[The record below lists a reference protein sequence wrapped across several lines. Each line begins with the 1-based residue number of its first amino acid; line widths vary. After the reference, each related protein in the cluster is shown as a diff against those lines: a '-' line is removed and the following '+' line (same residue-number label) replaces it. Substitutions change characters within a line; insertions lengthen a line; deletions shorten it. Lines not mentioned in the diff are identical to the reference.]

1 MLVYK
6 YRGGDKKIFER
17 DIKSIEKNYFWSS
30 CIDDLNDPCE
40 TLISTS
46 KFIKSTNYLSRFFG
60 KKTKDALLEVYSSLE
75 ILLSS
80 NKNLGVFSLSKT
92 FNDELLWA
100 HYANKHKGFCI
111 EYDLNLLLDSFN
123 PERAYSYSVIYKNKV
138 PEVSFLDLT
147 KKDDS
152 IIRKMSSI
160 KSRRWEYEKEHR
172 IITNNYGEQQY
183 DFNALKSIYFG
194 LRIDPN
200 EKDIIFKILKERD
213 IKFYQIQRIEKS
225 YKFEGI
231 QIINPYFVEDTYL
244 KQIPSSITNDTSINF
259 EIIKI
264 FRNNTFKTGNISIEL
279 DSKITKV
286 EIDLLSIYIIDKIY
300 YNYKTVFIYY
310 FYKSQVDKNKEWA
323 LYYLMEGKSK
333 LEIKS

>member
-6 YRGGDKKIFER
+6 YRGGNNEIFKR
-17 DIKSIEKNYFWSS
+17 DLKSIEKNYFWSS

-40 TLISTS
+40 TLISS
-46 KFIKSTNYLSRFFG
+46 RKFIKITNWLSQFFG
-60 KKTKDALLEVYSSLE
+60 KKTYEALLEVIYSLE
-75 ILLSS
+75 SLTSK
-80 NKNLGVFSLSKT
+80 NPNLGIFSLSKT

-123 PERAYSYSVIYKNKV
+123 PEKAYSYSVIYKNKV
-138 PEVSFLDLT
+138 PEVSFYDLS

-152 IIRKMSSI
+152 IIRKMCSI

-172 IITNNYGEQQY
+172 IITNIYGEQQY

-200 EKDIIFKILKERD
+200 EKDSIFNILKERD
-213 IKFYQIQRIEKS
+213 IKFYQMQRIENS
-225 YKFEGI
+225 YKFEGK

-244 KQIPSSITNDTSINF
+244 KQIPSSIMNDTLINF

-264 FRNNTFKTGNISIEL
+264 IRNNSNKTGNISIEL
-279 DSKITKV
+279 DSKITKTQ
-286 EIDLLSIYIIDKIY
+286 IDLLSKFVLDKIC
-300 YNYKTVFIYY
+300 YNYKIVFIYY
-310 FYKSQVDKNKEWA
+310 FYKYRVDKNKEWA

-333 LEIKS
+333 IEIKS